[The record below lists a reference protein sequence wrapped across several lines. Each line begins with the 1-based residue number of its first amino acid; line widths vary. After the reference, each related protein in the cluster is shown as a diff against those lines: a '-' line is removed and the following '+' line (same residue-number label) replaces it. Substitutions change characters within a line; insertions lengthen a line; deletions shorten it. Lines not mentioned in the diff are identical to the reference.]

1 MSSVETFL
9 DVDDNKIWNKSFSR
23 QRSAMKCCWCEVWW
37 DLMSLVKNI
46 PTCPL
51 CTAEEIAIYQDRKH
65 LGEQERIRTTGDN
78 FLEKYL
84 TEQGRHC
91 PNRNIASIEEGQD
104 VPGHHLP
111 RLGESDPIF
120 PRFFSLNQMRCVSRN
135 VECGVTCAPQS
146 ELHWLSVPGL

>member
-1 MSSVETFL
+1 
-9 DVDDNKIWNKSFSR
+9 
-23 QRSAMKCCWCEVWW
+23 
-37 DLMSLVKNI
+37 MSLVKNI
-46 PTCPL
+46 PTCTL

-111 RLGESDPIF
+111 RLGESDSIF
-120 PRFFSLNQMRCVSRN
+120 PRFFSLNQNALCLT
-135 VECGVTCAPQS
+135 ECGVWCHLCSTVRTPLTECPRSVASTPS
-146 ELHWLSVPGL
+146 EV